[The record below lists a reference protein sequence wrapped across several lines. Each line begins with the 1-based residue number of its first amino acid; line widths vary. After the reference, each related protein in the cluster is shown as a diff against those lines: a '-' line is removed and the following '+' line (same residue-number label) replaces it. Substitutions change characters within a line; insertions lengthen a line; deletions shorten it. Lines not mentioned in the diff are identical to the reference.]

1 MASRRKARILAFQA
15 LYAWEA
21 SRIPLGELLEFEWL
35 DEAKRKNR
43 DDESLAFSSLIVAG
57 TIEKITEVDAAI
69 KRQLKNWD
77 ITRLSKVD
85 LAILRMSCFA
95 LLFQEDMPAS
105 ITIDEAIDIAKEYS
119 SAESFKF
126 INGVL
131 DGIRKNRSVPN

>member
-21 SRIPLGELLEFEWL
+21 SRIPLEELLEFEWL

-57 TIEKITEVDAAI
+57 TIEKIDEVDAAI
-69 KRQLKNWD
+69 KRQLRNWD
-77 ITRLSKVD
+77 ISRLSKVD
-85 LAILRMSCFA
+85 FAILRMSCFA

-131 DGIRKNRSVPN
+131 DGIKKNRSAPN